1 MSVPVYR
8 RVPPTIRHYT
18 VPADVVERSRNFLAE
33 RGEGGAEA
41 VVLWLGSVRDESS
54 ARVLAE
60 FAPPQIAYVSEEGVA
75 VQIPDEVIAEI
86 VRVLP
91 AGVFVLCR
99 LHSHP
104 REAYHSAQDETN
116 MI

>member
-1 MSVPVYR
+1 MSAPAYR
-8 RVPPTIRHYT
+8 HVPPTVRHYT
-18 VPADVVERSRNFLAE
+18 VPAAVVERSAEFLAE
-33 RGEGGAEA
+33 RGEEGAEG
-41 VVLWLGSVRDESS
+41 VVLWLGSVCDESR

-60 FAPPQIAYVSEEGVA
+60 FAPPQIAYVGEEGVG

-99 LHSHP
+99 VHSHP
-104 REAYHSAQDETN
+104 REAYHSA
-116 MI
+116 